1 MDALEPDYPK
11 FISIEGHRA
20 AMAYMMFLKE
30 KRDGAINSRG
40 CCDGIIQQN
49 YMTK

>member
-30 KRDGAINSRG
+30 KWDSTIKARG
-40 CCDGIIQQN
+40 CCNG
-49 YMTK
+49 